1 MNYFIIFEQFNKHCH
16 KPILFYH
23 VLVDGYSRQQ
33 VSRLRSSGDCRVLY
47 SERRSK
53 PRMWTSWVRP
63 ICVRKFKAGFSQWKK
78 LSSHNTITIT
88 GESIINIV
96 YFNLGNPN
104 YKVKWIFSREAMTV
118 FIRFSFRNDASF
130 TFAHIQR
137 VPGSPTQNGTNVS
150 IEFYVE
156 YPGGGTMSQ
165 EILILIVSQQ
175 LDSIGSN
182 VQLDLGLVT
191 IIVPETPP
199 PPTEDNTGN
208 AVTVVLKDFDADQV
222 CLSDVWGWCLVHT
235 GVFHVVFSL
244 GAYDKICEM
253 HFWHVNFRKKY
264 CSLCSEIFRCYFSL
278 YLSFYPFISFSAS
291 SSQCLSFSLFHCLC
305 LSAPL
310 S

>member
-1 MNYFIIFEQFNKHCH
+1 M
-16 KPILFYH
+16 
-23 VLVDGYSRQQ
+23 
-33 VSRLRSSGDCRVLY
+33 
-47 SERRSK
+47 
-53 PRMWTSWVRP
+53 
-63 ICVRKFKAGFSQWKK
+63 
-78 LSSHNTITIT
+78 
-88 GESIINIV
+88 

-137 VPGSPTQNGTNVS
+137 VPGSPTQNGTNAS

-165 EILILIVSQQ
+165 EILILIMSQQ

-191 IIVPETPP
+191 IIVLETPP

-222 CLSDVWGWCLVHT
+222 CLSDV
-235 GVFHVVFSL
+235 
-244 GAYDKICEM
+244 
-253 HFWHVNFRKKY
+253 
-264 CSLCSEIFRCYFSL
+264 
-278 YLSFYPFISFSAS
+278 
-291 SSQCLSFSLFHCLC
+291 
-305 LSAPL
+305 
-310 S
+310 